1 MLLVAFIL
9 GQRIGDG
16 MDIVSTV
23 TAASQVANSQVVWSI
38 LCIGLAVYV
47 LKHSNKRE
55 ERLLNNLD
63 ELTKAQSEQAI
74 AMQSIS
80 ENLTSLEGRMDRM
93 EKHTYKKIEKDDE

>member
-1 MLLVAFIL
+1 
-9 GQRIGDG
+9 

-23 TAASQVANSQVVWSI
+23 SAASQVANSQVVWSI

-93 EKHTYKKIEKDDE
+93 EKHTYKKNEKDDE

>member
-1 MLLVAFIL
+1 
-9 GQRIGDG
+9 

-23 TAASQVANSQVVWSI
+23 MAASQVANSQVVWSI
-38 LCIGLAVYV
+38 FCIGLAVYV

-80 ENLTSLEGRMDRM
+80 ENLTSLKGRMDRM
-93 EKHTYKKIEKDDE
+93 EKHTYKKNEKDDE